1 MPVPSKSGPSPRF
14 AEAVPM
20 EPEKLWRKG
29 FVEQISWVQ
38 HVRSSS
44 LLTFVGCLLQNK
56 FEINTSEKLV
66 DNKEKTSHELCG
78 SVIFADFL
86 KYLNQLWTNKLLRPV
101 GPL

>member
-1 MPVPSKSGPSPRF
+1 
-14 AEAVPM
+14 M

-56 FEINTSEKLV
+56 FEINRSEKLV